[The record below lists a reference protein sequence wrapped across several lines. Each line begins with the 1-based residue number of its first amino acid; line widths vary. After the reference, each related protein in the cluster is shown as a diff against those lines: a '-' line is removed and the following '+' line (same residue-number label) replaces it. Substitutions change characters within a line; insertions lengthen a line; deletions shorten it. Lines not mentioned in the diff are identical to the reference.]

1 MFAKNYLRII
11 VTSFEDM
18 KDKVV
23 VITGASSGIG
33 KALAFEFS
41 TQGSKVVLA
50 ARNYHELKTIESD
63 IILQGGVAIA
73 IQCDVSK
80 EQDCRNLVQ
89 KTMESF
95 GRMDVLINNA
105 GISMRALFQ
114 DVELDVLRKLMD
126 VNFWGTVYCTK
137 FALPFLLH
145 NHGTV
150 VGVISIAGHI
160 GMPARSGYSA
170 SKFAMHGFLK
180 TLRVEN
186 LKTGLHVLIV
196 SPGFTASNI
205 RKTALTASGQ
215 MQGETPRDESKM
227 MSAGTVARKIY
238 RAVVHRRRSLIL
250 TLVEG
255 KLTVFFSKWLPG
267 LVERASFG
275 RLSREHDSPLQK
287 AEVNHI
293 AD

>member
-1 MFAKNYLRII
+1 
-11 VTSFEDM
+11 M

-23 VITGASSGIG
+23 IITGASSGIG
-33 KALAFEFS
+33 KALAFEFGRH
-41 TQGSKVVLA
+41 GSKVVLA
-50 ARNYHELKTIESD
+50 ARSFEQLKNIEAS
-63 IILQGGVAIA
+63 ITSKGGTAVSV
-73 IQCDVSK
+73 QCDVSK
-80 EQDCRNLVQ
+80 EQDCRHLVD
-89 KTMESF
+89 KTIEAF
-95 GRMDVLINNA
+95 GRIDVLVNNA

-126 VNFWGTVYCTK
+126 INFWGTVYCTK
-137 FALPFLLH
+137 FALPYLLH
-145 NHGTV
+145 SHGSV

-196 SPGFTASNI
+196 SPGFTTSNI
-205 RKTALTASGQ
+205 RKTALTATGKA
-215 MQGETPRDESKM
+215 QGETPRDESKM
-227 MSAGTVARKIY
+227 MSAETVAAKIY
-238 RAVVHRRRSLIL
+238 RAVIHRRRSLIL

-267 LVERASFG
+267 LVERASFR

-287 AEVNHI
+287 AEVNHV